1 VIIKYPTIKYYV
13 YNRLIDYYLYLLYFA
28 YYNNFNCNYVTNY
41 TDKTLID
48 EIIKNYNNINKNQQ
62 TCLYNKLLFKY
73 NNLFCYTSHRI
84 IIINKITKSN
94 RYSFNFK
101 EKFYEF
107 ITSSFNTFD
116 CFYNIIKQTIQIQ
129 YYKFEYDPNKQTTKE
144 IFNDYIKLLENMSG
158 ADNYILLNKLEILH
172 SRYDHNNCSYYKFI
186 NEFKYIPLSRL
197 KNNIEWL
204 NINKKIWKKIYSNI
218 EVDLI
223 IIIIIL
229 MIFNQLID

>member
-84 IIINKITKSN
+84 IIINKINLIDTVLILKK
-94 RYSFNFK
+94 NFM
-101 EKFYEF
+101 
-107 ITSSFNTFD
+107 N
-116 CFYNIIKQTIQIQ
+116 
-129 YYKFEYDPNKQTTKE
+129 
-144 IFNDYIKLLENMSG
+144 LLHHHL
-158 ADNYILLNKLEILH
+158 ILLIV
-172 SRYDHNNCSYYKFI
+172 F
-186 NEFKYIPLSRL
+186 
-197 KNNIEWL
+197 
-204 NINKKIWKKIYSNI
+204 
-218 EVDLI
+218 
-223 IIIIIL
+223 IIL
-229 MIFNQLID
+229 

>member
-1 VIIKYPTIKYYV
+1 
-13 YNRLIDYYLYLLYFA
+13 
-28 YYNNFNCNYVTNY
+28 
-41 TDKTLID
+41 
-48 EIIKNYNNINKNQQ
+48 
-62 TCLYNKLLFKY
+62 
-73 NNLFCYTSHRI
+73 
-84 IIINKITKSN
+84 
-94 RYSFNFK
+94 
-101 EKFYEF
+101 
-107 ITSSFNTFD
+107 
-116 CFYNIIKQTIQIQ
+116 
-129 YYKFEYDPNKQTTKE
+129 
-144 IFNDYIKLLENMSG
+144 MSG